1 MFGLFS
7 LKLGKTLSHRNPID
21 VEWKRIF
28 ASSAEA
34 REKLGNGRPQLI
46 TIGGARLCLALFKD
60 RVHALADRCPH
71 NGESLS
77 KGKVNFAGEVVCP
90 WHGYRY
96 PLAGGPCP
104 SGGSEAE
111 SFPVRE
117 DDSGV
122 FVAV

>member
-1 MFGLFS
+1 M
-7 LKLGKTLSHRNPID
+7 
-21 VEWKRIF
+21 EWIRIF
-28 ASSAEA
+28 SSPAEA
-34 REKLGNGRPQLI
+34 RQKIVDGRPLLI
-46 TIGGARLCLALFKD
+46 IAGGRRLCIARHND
-60 RVHALADRCPH
+60 RIHALADRCPH

-77 KGKVNFAGEVVCP
+77 KGRINFAGEVVCP